1 MEEIYGVAAIDV
13 VGRPLYDAFPFI
25 ERTEGPDIR
34 RALDGEVL
42 RPEGRSFPIP
52 AQGRAGFF
60 EAYYAPL
67 RREDGSIAGAFAVVR
82 DITEQRRTEERLEES
97 EARFRTMADG
107 APVLLWMAG
116 RDALCTFF
124 NQGWLTFTGRTLEAE
139 YGTGWAGGVHPEDFQ
154 PCMHLFM
161 NAFVERRDFRMEYR
175 LRRADGQYRW
185 ILDTGRPRFAS
196 DGSFEGFIGSC
207 IDITELRE
215 SSAALARLN
224 DELEDR
230 VEMRT
235 SELKH
240 VNAELESFSYSVS
253 HDLRAPLR
261 AVDGFS
267 KILMELHGGSLD
279 ENARHY
285 LKRICACAERMGD
298 LIDDLLTLAHLTRA
312 VLTPTRIDL
321 GQIARVVVDDL
332 RKAGPDRRI
341 DIVIADGLLAT
352 ADRRLLRIAL
362 ENLIGNAWK
371 FTRKRAD
378 ARIEV
383 GLQAAPGGRSFF
395 FVRDNG
401 AGFDM
406 TYAAK
411 LFAPF
416 QRLHHEA
423 DFEGTGIGLAT
434 VARIIQRHG
443 GRIWAEGK
451 PDKGA
456 TFSFTLREA

>member
-1 MEEIYGVAAIDV
+1 M
-13 VGRPLYDAFPFI
+13 GR
-25 ERTEGPDIR
+25 R
-34 RALDGEVL
+34 RPPRRLPALH
-42 RPEGRSFPIP
+42 
-52 AQGRAGFF
+52 
-60 EAYYAPL
+60 APL
-67 RREDGSIAGAFAVVR
+67 H
-82 DITEQRRTEERLEES
+82 ERL
-97 EARFRTMADG
+97 RG
-107 APVLLWMAG
+107 APGLP
-116 RDALCTFF
+116 D
-124 NQGWLTFTGRTLEAE
+124 
-139 YGTGWAGGVHPEDFQ
+139 GVSAAP
-154 PCMHLFM
+154 
-161 NAFVERRDFRMEYR
+161 RRR
-175 LRRADGQYRW
+175 QYRW

-383 GLQAAPGGRSFF
+383 GLQAAPGGGPSSSC
-395 FVRDNG
+395 
-401 AGFDM
+401 A
-406 TYAAK
+406 TT
-411 LFAPF
+411 AP
-416 QRLHHEA
+416 A
-423 DFEGTGIGLAT
+423 ST
-434 VARIIQRHG
+434 
-443 GRIWAEGK
+443 
-451 PDKGA
+451 
-456 TFSFTLREA
+456 